1 VKEPIWIRR
10 QEILAAH
17 RMVLIQHGGLDGI
30 RDNDMFESTLIK
42 PQQVF
47 AYSDAGLHKLAA
59 SYAMGIV
66 KNHPFVDGN
75 KRTGFMCAVAFL
87 EINGYRF
94 EATEVDSVLQTLA
107 LAAGELDEAGFTAWL
122 KTNSRKA

>member
-1 VKEPIWIRR
+1 
-10 QEILAAH
+10 
-17 RMVLIQHGGLDGI
+17 MVLIQHGGLDGI
-30 RDNDMFESTLIK
+30 RDNDMFESALIK

-59 SYAMGIV
+59 SYAMGMV
-66 KNHPFVDGN
+66 KPPPFVDGN

-107 LAAGELDEAGFTAWL
+107 LAAGELDEAGFAAWL
-122 KTNSRKA
+122 KTNSHKS